1 MRVLIFPNDK
11 STIGNPYCDLLYGN
25 MRKYGVV
32 TQPFSISRALLG
44 SWDIFHLHWPEYYL
58 ATPPLKATIGT
69 VGLLLSIVWL
79 RIRGTRIVWTAHN
92 LHSHNLRYPKIERR
106 FWSILIPMLHGY
118 IALSD
123 VSAVQARTAFPA
135 LRSKKATVIPH
146 GDYRGTYPAT
156 VTKADSREKLG
167 LSNSEKVVLF
177 FGGISPYKNVPH
189 LIETFQQLNLPDATL
204 VVAGRPATPNDG
216 EKVLAS
222 IQQGT
227 RVQLHL
233 YRIPVDDVQ
242 TFFAAADLVALPFE
256 EIMNS
261 GSAILALSFDRPA
274 LVPDRG
280 SLPELQQQVGA
291 MWIRTFQGQLSADK
305 LRSAIEWSADP
316 ERGEHPDLSAF
327 AWPSI
332 AQDTISLY
340 EQLGTARISREVTS
354 TYRAGRV

>member
-11 STIGNPYCDLLYGN
+11 SAIGNPYCDLLYGN
-25 MRKYGVV
+25 MQTHGVV
-32 TQPFSISRALLG
+32 VEPFSMSRALFG

-58 ATPPLKATIGT
+58 STPPLKATIGT
-69 VGLLLSIVWL
+69 LGLLFSIVWL
-79 RIRGTRIVWTAHN
+79 RFRGTRIVWTAHN

-106 FWSILIPMLHGY
+106 FWSVLTTLLDGY

-123 VSAVQARTAFPA
+123 ASAVQARATFPA
-135 LRSKKATVIPH
+135 LQSKTLAVIPH

-156 VTKADSREKLG
+156 ATKTDSRKKLG

-189 LIETFQQLNLPDATL
+189 LIETFQQLNLRGATL
-204 VVAGRPATPNDG
+204 VVAGRPATPNDKK
-216 EKVLAS
+216 EVLAAV
-222 IQQGT
+222 QQNT

-233 YRIPVDDVQ
+233 KRIPVEDVQ
-242 TFFAAADLVALPFE
+242 TFFAAADLVALPFQ

-274 LVPDRG
+274 LVPNRG
-280 SLPELQQQVGA
+280 SLPELQRQVGA
-291 MWIRTFQGQLSADK
+291 EWIRTFQGELSPDK
-305 LRSAIEWSADP
+305 LRSAIEWAADTDRP
-316 ERGEHPDLSAF
+316 EHPDLSAF
-327 AWPSI
+327 AWPTI
-332 AQDTISLY
+332 ARDTISLY
-340 EQLGTARISREVTS
+340 EKLGTAKVSSDVAS